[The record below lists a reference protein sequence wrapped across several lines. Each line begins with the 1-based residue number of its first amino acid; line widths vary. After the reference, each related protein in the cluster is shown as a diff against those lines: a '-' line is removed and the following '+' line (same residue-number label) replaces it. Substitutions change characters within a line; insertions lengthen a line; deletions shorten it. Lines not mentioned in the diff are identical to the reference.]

1 MKDEG
6 KTRKRLNITDWYV
19 PDCARDIENKIVPM
33 VQAAAAEVIDI
44 AISENY
50 FRPNLVSAWPE
61 DYDESKDP
69 LIIDVELSGMHTSD
83 QEDVLICAASIRDLV
98 HDFLPDVRVD
108 ADFRLNFTKIRDAL
122 RALANDIDEA
132 LSHSAN

>member
-1 MKDEG
+1 MKDEV
-6 KTRKRLNITDWYV
+6 KTHKKLNITDWYV
-19 PDCARDIENKIVPM
+19 PDCVRDIENKIVPM

-69 LIIDVELSGMHTSD
+69 LIINVELSGLFTSD
-83 QEDVLICAASIRDLV
+83 EEDVLICAVSIHDIV
-98 HDFLPDVRVD
+98 HDYLPDVRVD

-122 RALANDIDEA
+122 RALADDIDKA
-132 LSHSAN
+132 INHSAN